1 MVPLNCSK
9 LGLLSF
15 LSINILGKA
24 GRSVSFATEEQRKI
38 VREIVQH
45 ARRPVKAR
53 VIPPAIIQKYVKRIA
68 SLEADVTRILEEESA
83 EKEIAKLENRANRM
97 QNQLET
103 VSSLFVII
111 ECHPNQRFYFL
122 EQNNLI
128 VPISHLDYVLGWCTR
143 KNLDGQEKK

>member
-1 MVPLNCSK
+1 MALNIS
-9 LGLLSF
+9 
-15 LSINILGKA
+15 GKA

-68 SLEADVTRILEEESA
+68 SLEVDVTRILEEESA

-111 ECHPNQRFYFL
+111 ECHPNQRFYL
-122 EQNNLI
+122 YRILAHNLI
-128 VPISHLDYVLGWCTR
+128 APISHLDYVLGWCTR

>member
-1 MVPLNCSK
+1 M
-9 LGLLSF
+9 
-15 LSINILGKA
+15 
-24 GRSVSFATEEQRKI
+24 
-38 VREIVQH
+38 
-45 ARRPVKAR
+45 KAR

-111 ECHPNQRFYFL
+111 ECHPNQRFYLNL

-128 VPISHLDYVLGWCTR
+128 VSISHIDYVLGWCTR

>member
-1 MVPLNCSK
+1 MALNIS
-9 LGLLSF
+9 
-15 LSINILGKA
+15 GKA

-68 SLEADVTRILEEESA
+68 ALEADVTRILEEESA

-103 VSSLFVII
+103 VSFLFII
-111 ECHPNQRFYFL
+111 ECHPHQRFTSL

-128 VPISHLDYVLGWCTR
+128 FLISQLEYVLGWCTR

>member
-1 MVPLNCSK
+1 MAL
-9 LGLLSF
+9 
-15 LSINILGKA
+15 NILGKA

-68 SLEADVTRILEEESA
+68 SLEVDVTRILEEESA

-103 VSSLFVII
+103 VSFLFVII
-111 ECHPNQRFYFL
+111 ECHPHQRFL

-128 VPISHLDYVLGWCTR
+128 FLISQLENVLGWCTR

>member
-68 SLEADVTRILEEESA
+68 ALEADVTRILEEESA

-111 ECHPNQRFYFL
+111 ECHPHQRFSL

-128 VPISHLDYVLGWCTR
+128 FLISHLEYVLGWCTR

>member
-1 MVPLNCSK
+1 MALNIS
-9 LGLLSF
+9 
-15 LSINILGKA
+15 GKA

-68 SLEADVTRILEEESA
+68 ALEADVTRILEEESA

-111 ECHPNQRFYFL
+111 ECHLNFGYTSL

-128 VPISHLDYVLGWCTR
+128 FLISHLEYVLGWCTR

>member
-1 MVPLNCSK
+1 M
-9 LGLLSF
+9 
-15 LSINILGKA
+15 SINILGKA

-68 SLEADVTRILEEESA
+68 SLEVDVTRILEEESA

-111 ECHPNQRFYFL
+111 ECHPNQRFY
-122 EQNNLI
+122 LI
-128 VPISHLDYVLGWCTR
+128 WSRII
-143 KNLDGQEKK
+143 

>member
-1 MVPLNCSK
+1 MALNIS
-9 LGLLSF
+9 
-15 LSINILGKA
+15 GKA

-68 SLEADVTRILEEESA
+68 ALEADVTRILEEESA

-111 ECHPNQRFYFL
+111 ECHPSQRFYLNL

>member
-1 MVPLNCSK
+1 MPLNIS
-9 LGLLSF
+9 
-15 LSINILGKA
+15 GKA

-97 QNQLET
+97 QNQLEN
-103 VSSLFVII
+103 VSSFLSNAIHTRHSI
-111 ECHPNQRFYFL
+111 YL

-128 VPISHLDYVLGWCTR
+128 VLNSHLECVLGWCTR
-143 KNLDGQEKK
+143 ANLDGKEKN

>member
-103 VSSLFVII
+103 VSFKCYRMSSKPVIL
-111 ECHPNQRFYFL
+111 FL
-122 EQNNLI
+122 EQNDLI
-128 VPISHLDYVLGWCTR
+128 VSISHLDYVLGWCTR